1 MKKIISLIFLMVGF
15 TVFSQNTGKIT
26 DQNNNPLPGASIV
39 IKDTT
44 QGTTEV
50 QQQGQLGRNF
60 TLGLTYKF

>member
-1 MKKIISLIFLMVGF
+1 MKKIISFIFLMVGF

-44 QGTTEV
+44 QEK
-50 QQQGQLGRNF
+50 R
-60 TLGLTYKF
+60 